1 MKCKYC
7 SGDLT
12 IEDAFCPHCG
22 KTNLYYEAHRRDMAE
37 YMKSYN
43 ATKNKVEERTAK
55 YTHKTLIITVI
66 SVLVALN
73 LIAILLLINIDD
85 INYERCRK
93 SNYKHA
99 EELALQMSELEKEG
113 DYFGMIEFE
122 SAHPMRTYGTAM
134 GEYFRLTEFINDYRF
149 LHMSVLSLID
159 GEDHLLYTELAVRMN
174 TYLSDMYQIRY
185 EKISNNKND
194 PLYSEEHI
202 KTMDTLIVNTKALL
216 DTYCGLTKE
225 EADSVF
231 DLTEN
236 ERLKLLETRLSEVLE
251 NE

>member
-1 MKCKYC
+1 MKCKFC

-22 KTNLYYEAHRRDMAE
+22 KTNLYYEAHRKDMAE

-73 LIAILLLINIDD
+73 LIAVLLLINIDD
-85 INYERCRK
+85 INYDRFRN
-93 SNYKHA
+93 SNVKHA
-99 EELALQMSELEKEG
+99 DKLASQMADLEAKG
-113 DYFGMIEFE
+113 DYFGMVEFE
-122 SAHPMRTYGTAM
+122 SAHPMRSYNTPM
-134 GEYFRLTEFINDYRF
+134 NEYFRLTEFINDYRF
-149 LHMSVLSLID
+149 LHMIVMSIID
-159 GEDHLLYTELAVRMN
+159 GDEQLLSTETAVRMN
-174 TYLSDMYQIRY
+174 NYLSDIYRIRY
-185 EKISNNKND
+185 ENYSNNRND

-202 KTMDTLIVNTKALL
+202 KTMETLIENTKALL

-225 EADSVF
+225 EADSILDV
-231 DLTEN
+231 TEK
-236 ERLKLLETRLSEVLE
+236 ERLKLLEMRLSEVLE